1 MGMTV
6 SVSIVIR
13 RKMQRRNIKF
23 CAALEL
29 KKSTPT
35 IYPTQK
41 ISYTKD
47 ISEHRKVSSIH
58 ICIEMIF
65 VISLEFST

>member
-1 MGMTV
+1 MGITV

-41 ISYTKD
+41 IFY
-47 ISEHRKVSSIH
+47 ISEHCKVSSIH
-58 ICIEMIF
+58 ISIEMIF
-65 VISLEFST
+65 LISLEFST

>member
-35 IYPTQK
+35 IYPTQNMF
-41 ISYTKD
+41 Y
-47 ISEHRKVSSIH
+47 ISEHCKVRSIH

-65 VISLEFST
+65 LISLEFST